1 MITESDYKKNTRKLN
16 SIRKVKS
23 HLAEVSKSFSLPI
36 CILTTGSVEYGFN
49 KKEAGN
55 LDDVDC
61 ILIIEPTLNYGE
73 FIKYLNCLIMVEVK
87 PTISQFHLLKN
98 GKVGIL
104 RVSGRAKSVEV
115 SFHTMTLATFKN
127 LVTKID
133 FEIKTL
139 LPYKEKY
146 IKAEFSESILGFP
159 IFISADKSYEWY
171 DKSRSLILLY
181 EYGFHNIDLV
191 ECKNKS
197 IELKNWAGK
206 KIEIHKSLEQVKDR
220 YNIDGKGKY
229 ILKGTVGDKLL
240 KAEVCYSALNFDI
253 EMHLK
258 LFWMKFIK
266 LSYRQNPS
274 ATELDILHSFS
285 RSTRYSVKYER
296 KTKSNILFFKNIF
309 YEC

>member
-1 MITESDYKKNTRKLN
+1 MITTNDYKQNKTKLN

-23 HLAEVSKSFSLPI
+23 YLANASKNFALPI

-49 KKEAGN
+49 RKEAGN

-61 ILIIEPTLNYGE
+61 LLIIESILQYE
-73 FIKYLNCLIMVEVK
+73 DFIKYLSYLIIVDMK
-87 PTISQFHLLKN
+87 PTELQFHLLKT

-104 RVSGRAKSVEV
+104 RVSGKVKSVEV
-115 SFHTMTLATFKN
+115 SFHTMTLDTFKN
-127 LVTKID
+127 LITKID
-133 FEIKTL
+133 FKVKTL

-146 IKAEFSESILGFP
+146 TKAEFSESILGFP

-171 DKSRSLILLY
+171 DKGKSLILLY
-181 EYGFHNIDLV
+181 EYGLHNIDLS
-191 ECKNKS
+191 ECENKS
-197 IELKNWAGK
+197 IELKNWTNK
-206 KIEIHKSLEQVKDR
+206 KIEIYKSLEQVRDH
-220 YNIDGKGKY
+220 YIINSKGKY
-229 ILKGTVGDKLL
+229 VIKGTVGDKLL
-240 KAEVCYSALNFDI
+240 KANICYSALNFDI

-258 LFWMKFIK
+258 LFWIKFIK
-266 LSYRQNPS
+266 LSFNQNPS

-285 RSTRYSVKYER
+285 RSTRYSAEYER